1 MGGLPPALRLLGIG
15 WYFAL
20 CIALGVGGGV
30 WIDRELGTSPIFSLV
45 GLFLGMAAAFYGG
58 YRMIMDYVLNRGR
71 GNGES

>member
-1 MGGLPPALRLLGIG
+1 MGGFPPALRLLGIG

-30 WIDRELGTSPIFSLV
+30 WLDSQLGITPLFTFV

-58 YRMIMDYVLNRGR
+58 YRMIVEYVLGRGR
-71 GNGES
+71 NNGES

>member
-20 CIALGVGGGV
+20 CIILGVLGGV
-30 WIDRELGTSPIFSLV
+30 WLDSQLGIAPLFTFV

-58 YRMIMDYVLNRGR
+58 YRMIVEYVLERGR
-71 GNGES
+71 GKGES

>member
-15 WYFAL
+15 WYLAL

-30 WIDRELGTSPIFSLV
+30 WLDRQLGITPLFTFV

-58 YRMIMDYVLNRGR
+58 YRMIVEYVLDHGR
-71 GNGES
+71 GKGES